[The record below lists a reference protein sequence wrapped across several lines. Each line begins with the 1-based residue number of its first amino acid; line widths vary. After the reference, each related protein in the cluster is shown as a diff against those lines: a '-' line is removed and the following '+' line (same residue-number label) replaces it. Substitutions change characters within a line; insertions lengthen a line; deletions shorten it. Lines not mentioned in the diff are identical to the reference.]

1 MTSAHKAYVESWLNK
16 AEHDLMSAQRLIEI
30 EPMILDNA
38 CFHCQ
43 QAMEKCLKAYLIYNG
58 FDVQKTHD
66 IIDLLVDCANYD
78 SIFAAIDPLDINAY
92 AVRGRYPDSNLMP
105 TKEEAE
111 GYYQLALQ
119 IKALTSERII
129 FS

>member
-1 MTSAHKAYVESWLNK
+1 MTSAHKAYVESWLDK

-30 EPMILDNA
+30 EPVILDNA

-66 IIDLLVDCANYD
+66 IIDLLVDCAKYD

-111 GYYQLALQ
+111 SYYQLALR
-119 IKALTSERII
+119 IKSLTSDRII